1 MRQPDWMYVYP
12 GTNPWPTDGNSAL
25 TPYISKYWLAN
36 AADPRLKKKLAEKRA
51 HTAGSYDCVMVGDSV
66 THFWE
71 NANGKPYFD
80 ANIAPKWDVFNLG
93 FGGDS
98 TYHTIWNLLYSGL
111 FDGYTTPLFTV
122 LIGNNNISESS
133 TEADLEKVAQGCKR
147 ILDILKA
154 KHPES
159 KIILMPI
166 FPRNA
171 KPDDRL
177 RVVNGQISAQLRNI
191 ADDKDVIW
199 LNFNDKFLEP
209 DGTLTTKVMN
219 DLLHPNENG
228 YRIWWENMGSV
239 VKEIL
244 GK

>member
-1 MRQPDWMYVYP
+1 
-12 GTNPWPTDGNSAL
+12 
-25 TPYISKYWLAN
+25 
-36 AADPRLKKKLAEKRA
+36 
-51 HTAGSYDCVMVGDSV
+51 
-66 THFWE
+66 
-71 NANGKPYFD
+71 
-80 ANIAPKWDVFNLG
+80 
-93 FGGDS
+93 
-98 TYHTIWNLLYSGL
+98 
-111 FDGYTTPLFTV
+111 
-122 LIGNNNISESS
+122 
-133 TEADLEKVAQGCKR
+133 
-147 ILDILKA
+147 
-154 KHPES
+154 
-159 KIILMPI
+159 MPI